1 MQRGLFFGI
10 LAAVVV
16 IAVGA
21 VLLFRGND
29 GPSVAV
35 NASDPS
41 QGARFELGS
50 KDAPVTVVEFFNYL
64 CPHCRD
70 HSEEI
75 LPRIISEYVDTGKVR
90 YVFRDFPFTGQDAVI
105 RAGEAAACA
114 YDQGQGFYKSYHDA
128 LFRSQNAWASA
139 AGSGLDRFLGDLGG
153 QIGLAQAQFE
163 QCLSSGDKRAGV
175 LADRDTALA
184 LKVSGTPSFFI
195 NGTQIENRKDWDYW
209 KGLLDKAIAGEPV
222 GGSES
227 EDGSSSPGN

>member
-16 IAVGA
+16 IAVVA
-21 VLLFRGND
+21 VVVFRGNNP
-29 GPSVAV
+29 GSSVVV

-41 QGARFELGS
+41 QGARFSIGS
-50 KDAPVTVVEFFNYL
+50 ADAPVTVVEFFNYL

-75 LPRIISEYVDTGKVR
+75 LPRIVSDYVDTGKVR

-114 YDQGQGFYKSYHDA
+114 NEQGFYKNYHDT
-128 LFRSQNAWASA
+128 LFRSQNAWASL
-139 AGSGLDRFLGDLGG
+139 AGPGLDRFLGDLAS
-153 QIGLAQAQFE
+153 QVGLAQATFE

-195 NGTQIENRKDWDYW
+195 NGTQVQNRRDWDYW
-209 KGLLDKAIAGEPV
+209 KGLLDKAIAGEPL
-222 GGSES
+222 GGEGQ
-227 EDGSSSPGN
+227 DGTTSPGN